1 MELYNLKCKR
11 FLNEYKGDEE
21 MTTKGTKRFKWGFLI
36 VWVMLMT
43 IFTFNDLNLSKAL
56 YNEHE
61 SRFGWFFE
69 VYGEHPAFL
78 VLFAAGSILF
88 STVRNERLIK
98 KIMVRLVSGL
108 FILLSGFGI
117 ITITLTRGYGLDGDH
132 VMINSLIITVLFAT
146 LCQWLLN
153 RIAVQTL
160 RQYNRAAWAAI
171 VIVFAEI
178 LLVNVLKIFWG
189 RMRFRNMEGDYSLFT
204 SWFLPQGIQEN
215 GVTTEAYKSFPSGHS
230 ANGWTM
236 MLWMMF
242 MPFANK
248 WRNIMLVCAVV
259 WGISTSTSRV
269 IMGDHF
275 ATDVLFG
282 AFITITCML
291 LFCKLFKVD
300 LYPNSQHTAT
310 ALLKDKN
317 APYFR

>member
-1 MELYNLKCKR
+1 
-11 FLNEYKGDEE
+11 
-21 MTTKGTKRFKWGFLI
+21 MTTKGTKRFIWGFLML
-36 VWVMLMT
+36 WVVFMA
-43 IFTFNDLNLSKAL
+43 IFTFYDLNLSKAL

-61 SRFGWFFE
+61 SQFGWFFE
-69 VYGEHPAFL
+69 AFGEHPAFF
-78 VLFAAGSILF
+78 VLFAASSILF
-88 STVRNERLIK
+88 STVRNERLVK
-98 KIMVRLVSGL
+98 KIVVRLVSGL
-108 FILLSGFGI
+108 FILLSGFSI
-117 ITITLTRGYGLDGDH
+117 ISIALMRGYGLAGNN
-132 VMINSLIITVLFAT
+132 VMLISIAIAVLIAT
-146 LCQWLLN
+146 LSQWLLN

-160 RQYNRAAWAAI
+160 SQYNRAAWAAI

-189 RMRFRNMEGDYSLFT
+189 RMRFRNMEGDYSMFT

-215 GVTTEAYKSFPSGHS
+215 GVTSEAYKSFPSGHS

-236 MLWMMF
+236 MLWMLF
-242 MPFANK
+242 MPFASK

-259 WGISTSTSRV
+259 WGICTSTSRV

-300 LYPNSQHTAT
+300 LYPDLHNDSSVQ
-310 ALLKDKN
+310 LKDIN

>member
-1 MELYNLKCKR
+1 
-11 FLNEYKGDEE
+11 
-21 MTTKGTKRFKWGFLI
+21 MTTKGTKRFIWGFLI
-36 VWVMLMT
+36 LWVMLMT

-78 VLFAAGSILF
+78 VLLAASSILF
-88 STVRNERLIK
+88 SKVRNERIVK
-98 KIMVRLVSGL
+98 KVVVRLVSGL
-108 FILLSGFGI
+108 FILLSGFSI
-117 ITITLTRGYGLDGDH
+117 ISLALMRGYGLAGNN
-132 VMINSLIITVLFAT
+132 VMLISLAIAVLIAI
-146 LCQWLLN
+146 LSQWLLN
-153 RIAVQTL
+153 RISVQTL
-160 RQYNRAAWAAI
+160 SQYNRAAWAAF

-189 RMRFRNMEGDYSLFT
+189 RMRFRNMEGDYSMFT

-236 MLWMMF
+236 MLWMLF
-242 MPFANK
+242 MPFASK
-248 WRNIMLVCAVV
+248 WRNFMLVCAVA
-259 WGISTSTSRV
+259 WGICTSTSRV
-269 IMGDHF
+269 IMGAHF

-291 LFCKLFKVD
+291 LVCKLFKVD
-300 LYPNSQHTAT
+300 LYPNSQHNVSV
-310 ALLKDKN
+310 LLKDKN
-317 APYFR
+317 TPYFR

>member
-1 MELYNLKCKR
+1 
-11 FLNEYKGDEE
+11 
-21 MTTKGTKRFKWGFLI
+21 MTTKGTKRFIWGFLM
-36 VWVMLMT
+36 VWVVLMT

-56 YNEHE
+56 FNEHE

-78 VLFAAGSILF
+78 VLFAAGNILF
-88 STVRNERLIK
+88 STVRNERLMK
-98 KIMVRLVSGL
+98 KVVFRLVSTL

-117 ITITLTRGYGLDGDH
+117 LTITLSRGYELDGNR
-132 VMINSLIITVLFAT
+132 VMLISLAITIVIAT
-146 LCQWLLN
+146 LVQWLLK
-153 RIAVQTL
+153 RVSVQTL
-160 RQYNRAAWAAI
+160 SQYNRAAWAAI

-248 WRNIMLVCAVV
+248 WRNFMLACAVA
-259 WGISTSTSRV
+259 WGICTSTSRI

-291 LFCKLFKVD
+291 IFCKLFKVD
-300 LYPNSQHTAT
+300 LYPDRNHNSSAQ
-310 ALLKDKN
+310 LKDKN

>member
-1 MELYNLKCKR
+1 ML
-11 FLNEYKGDEE
+11 
-21 MTTKGTKRFKWGFLI
+21 
-36 VWVMLMT
+36 WVVLMT

-61 SRFGWFFE
+61 SMFGWFFE

-78 VLFAAGSILF
+78 VLFAASSILF
-88 STVRNERLIK
+88 STVRNERMIK
-98 KIMVRLVSGL
+98 KVVVRLVSGL
-108 FILLSGFGI
+108 FILLSGFSI
-117 ITITLTRGYGLDGDH
+117 LFIALTRGYELDGDR
-132 VMINSLIITVLFAT
+132 VMLISLAITVLIAT
-146 LCQWLLN
+146 LSQWLLK
-153 RIAVQTL
+153 RVSVQTL
-160 RQYNRAAWAAI
+160 SQYNRAAWAAI

-178 LLVNVLKIFWG
+178 LLVNIIKIFWG

-204 SWFLPQGIQEN
+204 SWYHPQGIQEN

-242 MPFANK
+242 MPFVSK
-248 WRNIMLVCAVV
+248 WRNFMLVCAVA
-259 WGISTSTSRV
+259 WGICTSTSRV

-282 AFITITCML
+282 AFITISCML
-291 LFCKLFKVD
+291 LCCKLFKVD
-300 LYPNSQHTAT
+300 LYPNPQHDASV
-310 ALLKDKN
+310 LLKDKN